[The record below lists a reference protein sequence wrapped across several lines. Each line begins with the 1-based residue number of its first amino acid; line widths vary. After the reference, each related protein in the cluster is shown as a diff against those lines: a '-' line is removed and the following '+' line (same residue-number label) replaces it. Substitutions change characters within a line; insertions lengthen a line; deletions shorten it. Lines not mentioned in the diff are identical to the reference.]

1 MNNKTK
7 WKSHQLFLWWNDVAN
22 LICIVKI
29 WIISPHAKYDIYQNK
44 LVFSSTVNREFAV
57 FNSFFLTRQ
66 THLLLL
72 LFIDMLI
79 VYDWILYNVLTNHV
93 INQQPIFHIAGL
105 AITRALISSI
115 NHHPYKWTHTTYHI
129 NIK

>member
-57 FNSFFLTRQ
+57 FNLFFFNTTDTPLIIVIYRYANCLRLNIIQRVNKSCYKSTTNFSHSGFSYYSR
-66 THLLLL
+66 
-72 LFIDMLI
+72 ID
-79 VYDWILYNVLTNHV
+79 
-93 INQQPIFHIAGL
+93 IFNKS
-105 AITRALISSI
+105 SSI
-115 NHHPYKWTHTTYHI
+115 QMNAH
-129 NIK
+129 NISY